1 MKSVLAFSYDDSPMK
16 IGMEK
21 LVVDMGASSSS
32 EFYVMNNTPVKVG
45 DFCLDEVEYNGDNP
59 SHPSTLFWQSQYKKW
74 QLYDFLCDPQI
85 LAAHDLI
92 ETLFMRL
99 SFHLRD
105 KKLLEACREGEVC
118 FGPFSFSDGS
128 YDLSYHS
135 ICWYMES
142 VGDDQERAL
151 EKQWCNYAM
160 GFAEKEYLEELVKFG
175 YGEKHVNTK
184 QFREEIMMYAMKL
197 RSQVNRND
205 MAHVFSTSIRQ
216 VWMKSD
222 TIAKSKNKC
231 LLDQAAPALK
241 DGYKKKL
248 IAILDDLAIDIPNGL
263 CALGTIIP
271 MQAFFLKT
279 ILLKPV
285 RDEGLP
291 KPAKLPRKAPP
302 LLR

>member
-1 MKSVLAFSYDDSPMK
+1 MEELKVFVPGVYVKRESRLNLVREHEGVASMKSVLAFSYDDSPMK

-32 EFYVMNNTPVKVG
+32 EFYVMNNTPVNVG
-45 DFCLDEVEYNGDNP
+45 DFCLDEVEYN
-59 SHPSTLFWQSQYKKW
+59 
-74 QLYDFLCDPQI
+74 
-85 LAAHDLI
+85 AHDLI

-105 KKLLEACREGEVC
+105 KKLLEACRE
-118 FGPFSFSDGS
+118 
-128 YDLSYHS
+128 
-135 ICWYMES
+135 
-142 VGDDQERAL
+142 
-151 EKQWCNYAM
+151 
-160 GFAEKEYLEELVKFG
+160 EKEYLEELVKFG
-175 YGEKHVNTK
+175 YGERHVNTK

-197 RSQVNRND
+197 RSQVNRNN

-291 KPAKLPRKAPP
+291 KLAKLPRKAPP
-302 LLR
+302 SLR